1 MWSGNVDS
9 YNKQDMIIPALVKST
24 TITESVF
31 SWYMSGLDGKTYI
44 DFGTPNEAVM
54 SDPKSIVYLPI
65 DEQNYYWGSTI

>member
-1 MWSGNVDS
+1 
-9 YNKQDMIIPALVKST
+9 MIIPALVKST

-54 SDPKSIVYLPI
+54 SDPKSIVYIPI
-65 DEQNYYWGSTI
+65 VDRTYHWESSI